1 MTQSFKNLSESDT
14 STVVI
19 QRYSSRTGKIVGL
32 KIFFMQEYFTTIT
45 LFVKMKFNNNNN
57 NNNKNHSNNK
67 IKFCNFL

>member
-32 KIFFMQEYFTTIT
+32 KIFSMQEYFTTIT
-45 LFVKMKFNNNNN
+45 LFVKMKFNNDN